1 MPRPCAIGCSHIP
14 GFGPIAVSKRVLY
27 TGRCCHS
34 TGNPQV
40 KRSTS
45 SWLSGPRTITSTP
58 APGNASSPCSTC
70 AVAASPAIGRAGQSG
85 CAFTGESAC
94 SSRTTSAT
102 SSHVTTVNLL
112 HTTNPYSKGF
122 RQTTGTTPNSSLNCC
137 ASPNVSYCMSM
148 NTIPCPCFFLGSA
161 PPPST
166 FQLYV
171 FAIRIKKGPGISFT
185 LYDFRDSY
193 NLAHVFERFFIRFRV
208 PYKKREPCRAPVLRA
223 LLKGVGEAE
232 ASRWGTA
239 SPINAAAAC
248 ATATS
253 LPYPS
258 CQPR

>member
-70 AVAASPAIGRAGQSG
+70 AVAASPAIGRARPIGLRVHRRIRLQLAHNFRNLIP
-85 CAFTGESAC
+85 CNDREPSA
-94 SSRTTSAT
+94 
-102 SSHVTTVNLL
+102 HDKPLL
-112 HTTNPYSKGF
+112 ERIPPDH
-122 RQTTGTTPNSSLNCC
+122 RTTPNSSLNCC

-193 NLAHVFERFFIRFRV
+193 NLARVFKRFFIRFRV
-208 PYKKREPCRAPVLRA
+208 PYKKREPCRLPFCVL
-223 LLKGVGEAE
+223 
-232 ASRWGTA
+232 
-239 SPINAAAAC
+239 
-248 ATATS
+248 
-253 LPYPS
+253 Y
-258 CQPR
+258 